1 MSEAQ
6 GVKNPAP
13 QGQPPADNTALDEA
27 VWQKWVNK
35 NRERDA
41 ARRRRLLRMLP
52 LVFLLFLVGVVVWWL
67 TASR

>member
-6 GVKNPAP
+6 GAKNPAP
-13 QGQPPADNTALDEA
+13 QSQPPAHNTALDEA